1 MATVRK
7 RGNTYQIRV
16 SAGYDSKG
24 NQIIK
29 SKTWKPS
36 PTMTERQ
43 IKKELETQT
52 VLFEQ
57 QVQNGQFLD
66 GKITLTATKP
76 PHMRGIKQAIE
87 EIKQADPYTALTE
100 PALRRLIISKEVP
113 SVRVGTKYLINMDIL
128 NNYLCGGTTESEPI
142 TAAGIKKV
150 SE

>member
-7 RGNTYQIRV
+7 RSNTYQIRV
-16 SAGYDSKG
+16 SAGYDFKG

-66 GKITLTATKP
+66 GNIT
-76 PHMRGIKQAIE
+76 
-87 EIKQADPYTALTE
+87 
-100 PALRRLIISKEVP
+100 
-113 SVRVGTKYLINMDIL
+113 
-128 NNYLCGGTTESEPI
+128 
-142 TAAGIKKV
+142 V
-150 SE
+150 SEFIERWFKEYAESQLKVRTLQSYKDLIRKH

>member
-1 MATVRK
+1 MKQMATVRK

-66 GKITLTATKP
+66 GNIT
-76 PHMRGIKQAIE
+76 
-87 EIKQADPYTALTE
+87 
-100 PALRRLIISKEVP
+100 
-113 SVRVGTKYLINMDIL
+113 
-128 NNYLCGGTTESEPI
+128 
-142 TAAGIKKV
+142 V
-150 SE
+150 SEFLLSSVLSKIEDEEDYILGEQRMLDSDNKPNGSIRELAEKYGIDYDSL

>member
-43 IKKELETQT
+43 IKKELEKQT

-66 GKITLTATKP
+66 GNIT
-76 PHMRGIKQAIE
+76 
-87 EIKQADPYTALTE
+87 
-100 PALRRLIISKEVP
+100 
-113 SVRVGTKYLINMDIL
+113 
-128 NNYLCGGTTESEPI
+128 
-142 TAAGIKKV
+142 V
-150 SE
+150 SEFIERWFKEYAESQLKVRTLQSYKDLVPRIILRKAV